1 MAQSR
6 KYIYDS
12 LGSNFL
18 ENIVLDLEGM
28 ISEADKRTPLL
39 CLLSVGS
46 DPTNQ
51 IEQLGRSLN
60 QPYHQLSMGQG
71 QEDAARAMMANG
83 MEKGHWVML
92 QNCHLSVEFCDEI
105 IDCLLSTEVIN
116 DKFKMWLTS
125 EINKQFPMSL
135 LQMSIKYTNE
145 PPQGIRS
152 GLKRTYAD
160 VTQDTLDYSS
170 NDSWPTLLFSV
181 GFFHTIVQE
190 RRKFGPLGWNVP
202 YEVCPSPN
210 GIILS
215 LPIKLNSSSGNSR

>member
-1 MAQSR
+1 MDLNSVKPKPYRWMLDVIWLNLVEMSKIDAFSMLLEKVIESEKDWKSWCDTEAPEEEEIPCGYEENLNVFKKLLLVRSWCPDRTLSQAR

-51 IEQLGRSLN
+51 IEQLSRSLS

-71 QEDAARAMMANG
+71 QEDAARMMMANG

-105 IDCLLSTEVIN
+105 IQALTDTEVFLPFYLQKIN
-116 DKFKMWLTS
+116 LS
-125 EINKQFPMSL
+125 IL
-135 LQMSIKYTNE
+135 L
-145 PPQGIRS
+145 
-152 GLKRTYAD
+152 
-160 VTQDTLDYSS
+160 V
-170 NDSWPTLLFSV
+170 
-181 GFFHTIVQE
+181 
-190 RRKFGPLGWNVP
+190 
-202 YEVCPSPN
+202 
-210 GIILS
+210 
-215 LPIKLNSSSGNSR
+215 